1 MNKSLLILIAFLFV
15 MKINVIAQPLQL
27 NLMTFNVRNDNP
39 EDSLNNWKYRKDFAA
54 SMIRFYDIDVL
65 GTQEVLNN
73 QLNDLLSALPQ
84 YTYAGVGR
92 LDGKKAGEY
101 SAIFYKKDKF
111 DLLDSGNFWLSE
123 NPSAAG
129 VKGWDAA
136 CERIVT
142 WVILKEK
149 KTEKKFAF
157 INTHFDHVGKIARRE
172 SAKLLLSRV
181 DEIAKGLPL
190 FVSGDFNSTPQS
202 EVVTMLT
209 DKKRTNHLIDSR
221 SIAPFIY
228 GPAWTNHS
236 FGKDPM
242 DKRQIIDYIF
252 VNNKVKVEAEAVI
265 AERLNNLYLS
275 DHNPVLL
282 KASF

>member
-1 MNKSLLILIAFLFV
+1 
-15 MKINVIAQPLQL
+15 
-27 NLMTFNVRNDNP
+27 
-39 EDSLNNWKYRKDFAA
+39 
-54 SMIRFYDIDVL
+54 
-65 GTQEVLNN
+65 
-73 QLNDLLSALPQ
+73 
-84 YTYAGVGR
+84 
-92 LDGKKAGEY
+92 
-101 SAIFYKKDKF
+101 
-111 DLLDSGNFWLSE
+111 LLDSGNFWLSE

-172 SAKLLLSRV
+172 SAKLLLSKV
-181 DEIAKGLPL
+181 KEIAKDLPL

-202 EVVTMLT
+202 EVITMLT
-209 DKKRTNHLIDSR
+209 DKNRTNHLIDSR

-236 FGKDPM
+236 FGEDPM
-242 DKRQIIDYIF
+242 EKRRIIDYIF
-252 VNNKVKVEAEAVI
+252 VNNKVKVEVEAVI

>member
-1 MNKSLLILIAFLFV
+1 MNKSFLILIAFLFV
-15 MKINVIAQPLQL
+15 MNKNGSAQQLHL

-39 EDSLNNWKYRKDFAA
+39 EDGQNNWKYRKDFAA
-54 SMIRFYDIDVL
+54 SMIRFYDVDVL

-181 DEIAKGLPL
+181 ENIAKGLPL

-202 EVVTMLT
+202 EVITMLT
-209 DKKRTNHLIDSR
+209 DKNRTNHLIDSR

-236 FGKDPM
+236 FGEDPM
-242 DKRQIIDYIF
+242 EKRRIIDYIF
-252 VNNKVKVEAEAVI
+252 VNNKVKVEVVAVI

>member
-1 MNKSLLILIAFLFV
+1 MNKSILILIAFLFA
-15 MKINVIAQPLQL
+15 MNINGPAQPLRL
-27 NLMTFNVRNDNP
+27 NLMTFNVRYDNP

-54 SMIRFYDIDVL
+54 NMILFYDIDVL

-73 QLNDLLSALPQ
+73 QLNDLLSALPH
-84 YTYAGVGR
+84 YAYAGVGR

-142 WVILKEK
+142 WVILREK

-157 INTHFDHVGKIARRE
+157 INTHFDHIGKIARRE
-172 SAKLLLSRV
+172 SAKLLLSKV
-181 DEIAKGLPL
+181 EEIAKGLPL

-202 EVVTMLT
+202 EVITMLT
-209 DKKRTNHLIDSR
+209 DKNRTNHLIDSR

-236 FGKDPM
+236 FGEDPM
-242 DKRQIIDYIF
+242 EKRRIIDYIF
-252 VNNKVKVEAEAVI
+252 VNNKIKVEVEAVI

>member
-15 MKINVIAQPLQL
+15 MNINGTTQPLQL

-39 EDSLNNWKYRKDFAA
+39 EDGLNNWKYRKDFAA
-54 SMIRFYDIDVL
+54 NMIRFYDIDVL

-101 SAIFYKKDKF
+101 SAIFYKKNKF

-202 EVVTMLT
+202 EVITMLT

-236 FGKDPM
+236 FGDDPM
-242 DKRQIIDYIF
+242 EKRRIIDYIF
-252 VNNKVKVEAEAVI
+252 VNNKIKVEVVAVI

>member
-1 MNKSLLILIAFLFV
+1 MKKSLFILIAFLFV
-15 MKINVIAQPLQL
+15 MNKNGSAQQLHL

-39 EDSLNNWKYRKDFAA
+39 EDGQNNWKYRKDFAA
-54 SMIRFYDIDVL
+54 SMIRFYDVDVL

-84 YTYAGVGR
+84 YAYAGVGR

-149 KTEKKFAF
+149 KTDKKFAF

-202 EVVTMLT
+202 EVITMLT
-209 DKKRTNHLIDSR
+209 DKNRTNHLIDSR
-221 SIAPFIY
+221 SMAPFIY

-236 FGKDPM
+236 FGEDPIE
-242 DKRQIIDYIF
+242 KRRIIDYIF
-252 VNNKVKVEAEAVI
+252 VNNKVKVEVVAVI

>member
-15 MKINVIAQPLQL
+15 MNKNGSAQPLQL

-54 SMIRFYDIDVL
+54 NMIRFYDIDVL

-101 SAIFYKKDKF
+101 SAILYKKDKF

-181 DEIAKGLPL
+181 DEIAKGLPF

-202 EVVTMLT
+202 EVLTILT
-209 DKKRTNHLIDSR
+209 DKNRTNHLIDSR
-221 SIAPFIY
+221 SIAPLIY

-236 FGKDPM
+236 FGEVPM
-242 DKRQIIDYIF
+242 EKRRIIDYIF
-252 VNNKVKVEAEAVI
+252 VNNKVKVEVVAVI
-265 AERLNNLYLS
+265 AERLNNLYVS